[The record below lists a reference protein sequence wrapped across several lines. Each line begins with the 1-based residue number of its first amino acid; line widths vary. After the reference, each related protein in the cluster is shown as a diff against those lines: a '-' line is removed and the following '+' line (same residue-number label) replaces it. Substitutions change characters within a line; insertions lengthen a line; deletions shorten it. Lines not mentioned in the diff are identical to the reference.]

1 LKEENSN
8 SNQDR
13 FIGLKRHTHT
23 ERAKLLKQVI
33 VPMLKKEL
41 NKNLIAIA
49 ADGSFSRREDRDYS
63 DLELMIFVK
72 NRKHLP
78 HGFSKIYNGM
88 LVEGLFVTEKDYH
101 AMINEPNRDWYI
113 AGSDKLLAITNPQFI
128 SKVQKY
134 RTKHLARKCD
144 EVAFHMLNE
153 IQETFGKLF
162 NAIDTDNRENLFP
175 ILSDVVMGVL
185 RFTAL
190 VNRKPYTSLNSM
202 IKEARTLKKKP
213 RGFDTFL
220 DLVTR
225 GEYDDMKRLREYS
238 EELFSGIEEFITSR
252 YGKNFYDDD
261 LSTVK
266 RTHKTKRRR

>member
-1 LKEENSN
+1 M
-8 SNQDR
+8 
-13 FIGLKRHTHT
+13 
-23 ERAKLLKQVI
+23 KQVI

-49 ADGSFSRREDRDYS
+49 ADGSFGRHEDRDYS

-72 NRKHLP
+72 DRKHLP

-101 AMINEPNRDWYI
+101 ATINEPNRGWYI
-113 AGSDKLLAITNPQFI
+113 AGSDKLLAITNPHFI

-162 NAIDTDNRENLFP
+162 NAIDTGNRENLFP

-185 RFTAL
+185 RFIAL
-190 VNRKPYTSLNSM
+190 VNHKPYTSLNSM
-202 IKEARTLKKKP
+202 ISEAKRMKKKP
-213 RGFDTFL
+213 HGFDRFI
-220 DLVTR
+220 DLVTCGAYR
-225 GEYDDMKRLREYS
+225 NIEKLQKCARV
-238 EELFSGIEEFITSR
+238 LFSGIEELFKLK

-261 LSTVK
+261 LSTIKKV
-266 RTHKTKRRR
+266 HKTKTRR